1 MAHCLLYSL
10 YQNVNNNVYKEV
22 SMSQQQSHDLVYGL
36 EDKPAPG
43 AALYAGLQHVLASF
57 VGIITPTLIIGGVL
71 GLGEHVPY
79 LISMALIVSGI
90 GTFIQARRI
99 GPIGAGM
106 VCVQGTSFA
115 FLSSV
120 LAAGFIAKSNGG
132 GPEDI
137 LAMIFGVCFVG
148 AFIEIILSQFI
159 GKLGKIIT
167 PIVTGIVVTTIGIS
181 LIKVGMTD
189 LAGGVKAPDFGQ
201 WHNLALGAIVLVT
214 IIALNRSRNLMVRL
228 SSILIGMV
236 IGYIVAASMGMV
248 QLQNAFNQP
257 LVSIPVPFKYGF
269 DFDWYAF
276 LPIAVIY
283 AITAI
288 ESTGDITANCI
299 ITKLPLSG
307 PQYLNRIKSG
317 ILGDGVNSMIAAVFN
332 TFPNTTF
339 SQNNSV
345 IHLTGIASRYVGYF
359 VALILCV
366 LGLFPIIGGILTTIP
381 KPVIGGATLVMFGT
395 VAAAGIKIIAN
406 EHLDRRNL
414 MILAVSF
421 GIGLGVMLVPEVMQ
435 EMPKLLQSV
444 FGSPVT
450 TSGIAA
456 VVMTLVLPESKQA
469 ETKQAQQTAARVSA
483 TQLKNESA

>member
-1 MAHCLLYSL
+1 
-10 YQNVNNNVYKEV
+10 
-22 SMSQQQSHDLVYGL
+22 MSQPSNQDLIYEL
-36 EDKPAPG
+36 DDKPAAGP
-43 AALYAGLQHVLASF
+43 ALYAGFQHVLASF

-79 LISMALIVSGI
+79 LISMALIVSGV

-106 VCVQGTSFA
+106 ICVQGTSFA
-115 FLSSV
+115 FLGSV
-120 LAAGFIAKSNGG
+120 LAAGFIAKAKGG
-132 GPEDI
+132 GPEEI
-137 LAMIFGVCFVG
+137 LALIFGVCFVG
-148 AFIEIILSQFI
+148 AFIEIFLSQFI
-159 GKLGKIIT
+159 GKLRRIIT
-167 PIVTGIVVTTIGIS
+167 PVVTGTVVTIIGIS

-189 LAGGVKAPDFGQ
+189 LAGGVKAADFGQ
-201 WHNLALGAIVLVT
+201 PHNLLLGAIVLMT
-214 IIALNRSRNLMVRL
+214 IIALNRSKNLMVRL
-228 SSILIGMV
+228 SSILVGMV
-236 IGYIVAASMGMV
+236 VGYIVAATMGLV
-248 QLQNAFNQP
+248 SIGSAFNQP
-257 LVSIPVPFKYGF
+257 LMSIPVPFKFGF

-276 LPIAVIY
+276 VPIAVIY
-283 AITAI
+283 TITAI
-288 ESTGDITANCI
+288 ESTGDITANCM
-299 ITKLPLSG
+299 ITKQPVTG
-307 PQYLNRIKSG
+307 TNYLNRIKSG
-317 ILGDGVNSMIAAVFN
+317 ILGDGVNSMLAAVFN

-395 VAAAGIKIIAN
+395 VAAAGIKIIAR
-406 EHLDRRNL
+406 EELDRRNL

-421 GIGLGVMLVPEVMQ
+421 GIGLGVMLVPDMIK
-435 EMPKLLQSV
+435 EMPKLMQSV

-456 VVMTLVLPESKQA
+456 IIMSLVLPEQDETPVASK
-469 ETKQAQQTAARVSA
+469 TDKSLNSA
-483 TQLKNESA
+483 VTSK